1 MWCILILANVIF
13 TTAGILSS
21 SSALFVF
28 SLVTG
33 LLMILKVG
41 SPANK
46 GPRPGPILEDID
58 RIEGTVDPRNSF
70 CVCLE
75 VHVPGRYESVV
86 SGEATE
92 QLGRRICDE
101 VLLLL
106 DTKRIYRRS
115 DTCFLLFKQFP
126 KECRDAGE
134 RQVHISWV
142 AGSISKVCED
152 ITREFDHLH
161 LRLSTVH
168 VALAGP
174 GVHYP
179 CPGTDQLI
187 SLALYTLHQAKVR
200 NVVSL
205 TSDDV
210 LRAQLRDIDEFSIAL
225 SKRETSLE
233 FFPYFQ
239 PLITAEGYMVAG
251 CEAFARWNKDTYRII
266 PASEF
271 KDIARTMNLLDQIDR
286 IIFRKSL
293 ALFKRLKNLQIAS
306 GEFLLVV
313 NISCESLKNSS
324 ARMFSDLAYQYGVGP
339 ENIEFD
345 INGSLLQDTDAK
357 DALRRLQDEGFR
369 IALDIFNSES
379 FNLRSLYIHTIDTL
393 KIDLCDLSA
402 TTPIRE
408 ESQVR
413 ILHMLAAMARENGIR
428 VVAKGIE
435 HGRAFHLARA
445 LGSHSLQGQYITR
458 ELSGE
463 GLITF
468 CKKYRQGIP
477 LDQSMSVDGSA
488 SWLNG

>member
-1 MWCILILANVIF
+1 MWYILILTNVIF

-21 SSALFVF
+21 SSALFFV
-28 SLVTG
+28 SLIIG
-33 LLMILKVG
+33 LMTILKVG
-41 SPANK
+41 STVSKEPQEHLLPK
-46 GPRPGPILEDID
+46 DVR
-58 RIEGTVDPRNSF
+58 RIEGAVDPRESF

-75 VHVPGRYESVV
+75 IHVPGRYESVV
-86 SGEATE
+86 STEANG
-92 QLGRRICDE
+92 QLGQRVCSE

-106 DTKRIYRRS
+106 DTKQFYRRS
-115 DTCFLLFKQFP
+115 DTCFLFFKQFP
-126 KECRDAGE
+126 KECRDTGE
-134 RQVHISWV
+134 RQIHIRWV
-142 AGSISKVCED
+142 ANSISKVCED

-168 VALAGP
+168 VSIAAS

-179 CPGTDQLI
+179 ATCTEKLI
-187 SLALYTLHQAKVR
+187 SLALYTLHLAKIR

-205 TSDDV
+205 TSDDTI
-210 LRAQLRDIDEFSIAL
+210 RSQMRDIDEFSIAL
-225 SKRETSLE
+225 SKKETFLE

-239 PLITAEGYMVAG
+239 PLITQQGYTVAG

-271 KDIARTMNLLDQIDR
+271 KDIARTMNLLDRIDS

-293 ALFKRLKNLQIAS
+293 ALMKRLKNLQLAS
-306 GEFLLVV
+306 SEYLLVV
-313 NISCESLKNSS
+313 NMSCESLKNSS
-324 ARMFSDLAYQYGVGP
+324 TRMFSDLAYQYGVSP

-345 INGSLLQDTDAK
+345 INGSILTNTDAR

-393 KIDLCDLSA
+393 KIDLSDLSSC
-402 TTPIRE
+402 TPIRE

-413 ILHMLAAMARENGIR
+413 ILRMLSGMARENGIR

-435 HGRAFHLARA
+435 HQRAFHIARD
-445 LGSHSLQGQYITR
+445 LGCHSLQGQYITR
-458 ELSGE
+458 ELSSE
-463 GLITF
+463 GLILF

-477 LDQSMSVDGSA
+477 LEGTMDADQKS
-488 SWLNG
+488 SWLN